1 MMWQLLA
8 QYFPKS
14 SFLSGALDFLLSLWN
29 STENNMGTNV
39 VMGELSLNC
48 KEEERAISSNIEYEF
63 EDYYT
68 IQL

>member
-1 MMWQLLA
+1 
-8 QYFPKS
+8 
-14 SFLSGALDFLLSLWN
+14 
-29 STENNMGTNV
+29 MGTNV